1 MRYSNGYW
9 TIHSLIHHHLGRGAD
24 LGARV
29 KGIRTRS
36 GLRLLPA
43 DAHSMHCLDVEQV
56 AFKCVYGGTLRL
68 IPQRVS
74 LEPVVV
80 RTIIQITLGLV

>member
-1 MRYSNGYW
+1 MRHSNGDR
-9 TIHSLIHHHLGRGAD
+9 TINSLIHHHLGRGAD
-24 LGARV
+24 FGARI
-29 KGIRTRS
+29 KGIWTRS
-36 GLRLLPA
+36 GLRLLPS
-43 DAHSMHCLDVEQV
+43 DAHSMHCLDVEQA

-68 IPQRVS
+68 IPHRVS

>member
-1 MRYSNGYW
+1 
-9 TIHSLIHHHLGRGAD
+9 
-24 LGARV
+24 
-29 KGIRTRS
+29 
-36 GLRLLPA
+36 
-43 DAHSMHCLDVEQV
+43 MHCLDVEQ
-56 AFKCVYGGTLRL
+56 ATFKCVYGGALRL